1 MVAHRE
7 PSAPKQPTNR
17 AIGRDVGSPLG
28 SSTRPRIPKNAP
40 GTPVHGSG
48 FAGPAHGTR
57 PTPEPFRRVLCRLK
71 GLALPEV
78 RSPRKGEV
86 KLRKPFA

>member
-1 MVAHRE
+1 MLA
-7 PSAPKQPTNR
+7 S
-17 AIGRDVGSPLG
+17 G
-28 SSTRPRIPKNAP
+28 SSTRSMIPKNAP
-40 GTPVHGSG
+40 GTPVHGAT
-48 FAGPAHGTR
+48 FASPPYGTR